1 MYPRGR
7 SRDISPVALARQ
19 ASEERRRS
27 SISMTHYPLPSDPE
41 KDTLSRFY
49 LSPLSLSPS
58 PATTPLTLTPPD
70 PVPLRAHPRA
80 RVVRS
85 DNSHAPIDPHD
96 SLFSAQVVSPQ
107 PLTCPARSQVSLSL
121 PSSPLIEKSATQVE
135 AVKRAR
141 DQARAKRRYETLARA
156 EQVFVTTLE
165 RSRRERGAALR
176 LRAREGDELKERER
190 VKHELSKLEQ
200 ERDCRRSANYT
211 PPIHRSSFRV
221 LARAPPLSPPTPQQ
235 SQVVYTFPVPSA
247 SSTNSSPMRQRQGS
261 MKARLAHATL
271 AGPSASNPRSV
282 SFDDIRSCMG
292 TVLFPVAHGESV
304 SGKTRREF
312 ELLGTL
318 LEAVRWEE
326 GERWQRK
333 DRVDSWTS
341 QVPETVPECEACASA
356 SLSHDTFSAPSS
368 QTTLLSS
375 DPSTT
380 SILITSR
387 PISWLSFS
395 SRKST
400 FSVTTAQ
407 TSPPSTTDGI
417 PPISDLPTPQH
428 SCGCA
433 TGQTFVAVDVNDSP
447 LGLGAEASPA
457 PEPATASVNTLQGP
471 PHRCT
476 RKRTL
481 STWTWRTMQ
490 SSVSSVLS
498 AAARL
503 QQAYVTATIAT
514 LTPTD
519 YTQSEAS
526 SSRSRSSSGSPSDY
540 AGRPP
545 SGWRVERSDIAKF
558 TSTTSHAEGNV
569 LPYLVFDLVEL
580 ESVRRSPSSTPEL
593 PRYVPARDSMSSES
607 PTSQSMTISPSYYN
621 ADRHIFNAN
630 PVHLLSRAQ
639 INSWRFRGAPGEMP
653 VQVFCRPE
661 LYYRLESGSGTA
673 QEARGGSALKW
684 GWRVVWDT
692 DDSMAC

>member
-1 MYPRGR
+1 
-7 SRDISPVALARQ
+7 
-19 ASEERRRS
+19 
-27 SISMTHYPLPSDPE
+27 MTHYPLPSDPE

-49 LSPLSLSPS
+49 LAPLSSSPS

-80 RVVRS
+80 RVVHS

-107 PLTCPARSQVSLSL
+107 PLAYPARSQVSSSL
-121 PSSPLIEKSATQVE
+121 PSSPLMEKSATQVE

-156 EQVFVTTLE
+156 EQVFVTILE

-176 LRAREGDELKERER
+176 LRARQEDELKERER
-190 VKHELSKLEQ
+190 VKHELAKLEQ
-200 ERDCRRSANYT
+200 DRDRRRSANYT

-221 LARAPPLSPPTPQQ
+221 LARAPPSSPPTPQQ
-235 SQVVYTFPVPSA
+235 SQVADQFVYTLPVPSA
-247 SSTNSSPMRQRQGS
+247 SSSTNSSPMRQRQGS
-261 MKARLAHATL
+261 MKARLAPAAF
-271 AGPSASNPRSV
+271 AGPNTNNPRSV

-304 SGKTRREF
+304 LGKTRREF

-318 LEAVRWEE
+318 LEAVHWEE
-326 GERWQRK
+326 GERLQRR
-333 DRVDSWTS
+333 DRIDSWTS
-341 QVPETVPECEACASA
+341 PVPETVPECDACASA
-356 SLSHDTFSAPSS
+356 SLSHNTFSAPSS
-368 QTTLLSS
+368 QTLLPSS
-375 DPSTT
+375 DSSTT

-400 FSVTTAQ
+400 FSITTAQ
-407 TSPPSTTDGI
+407 TSPPSTTDSL
-417 PPISDLPTPQH
+417 PSISDLPTPQH

-457 PEPATASVNTLQGP
+457 PEPAATSVNTFQGP
-471 PHRCT
+471 SHRCT

-526 SSRSRSSSGSPSDY
+526 SSRSRSSSSSGSPSNY
-540 AGRPP
+540 ARRPP
-545 SGWRVERSDIAKF
+545 SGWRVERSDVAKF
-558 TSTTSHAEGNV
+558 TSTASLAEGKVN
-569 LPYLVFDLVEL
+569 PYLVFDLVEL
-580 ESVRRSPSSTPEL
+580 ESIHRSPTSTTPDL
-593 PRYVPARDSMSSES
+593 PRYVPARDSMSSDS
-607 PTSQSMTISPSYYN
+607 PTSQPMTISPSYCN

-673 QEARGGSALKW
+673 REVRGGSALKW

-692 DDSMAC
+692 DDSMEC